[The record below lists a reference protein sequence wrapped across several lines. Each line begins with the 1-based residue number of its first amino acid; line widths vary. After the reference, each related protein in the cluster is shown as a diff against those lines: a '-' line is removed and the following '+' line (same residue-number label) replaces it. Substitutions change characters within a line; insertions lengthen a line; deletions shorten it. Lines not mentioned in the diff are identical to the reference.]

1 MKSFSKRLMVWGV
14 AASALGLVFMA
25 WTNPSVVINL
35 SQFVLSCF

>member
-1 MKSFSKRLMVWGV
+1 MKSLGKRLLAWGL